1 MQRSR
6 WISEAEIDYFKYAL
20 RLDNTPRSIKRALQ
34 DICGHYEA
42 GRKFQDTVEIRPL
55 IHSHLHGAD
64 ILVRRWSLKA
74 LGLIGDPDDTA
85 RIVDRLKVEQDL
97 EAQTWGTAALLR
109 NARGRGINEIC
120 AEAKLEKNTSL
131 VLAAR
136 LYAPDSWLKNQAESV
151 TVSLDADDLTLKWA
165 IFLAGYDRAP
175 VDLFSPRHPNEVFL
189 GELNSHSSPE
199 IKEYSVW
206 ALWER
211 PQYDVR
217 HLKIAKQDV
226 ADHPESVRKWLYR
239 LMLQSPNLN
248 DFGPDVLAD
257 LRRDN
262 SASAREGLA
271 RGVVDLDD
279 PIYNAELL
287 DWAVQEKDAVVKEAL
302 LCSLAARRI
311 SDGDIGSL
319 IKSRFE
325 AAGPGAALRKKV
337 LASAA
342 SSQLY
347 PELQQIVARDALAA
361 HGSSIFGGQQGLFLP
376 GPGGIIMVNGPTFN
390 VGGNLSV
397 QNLVTGDM
405 IDSANG
411 AVQNMNT
418 ASANDKEVL
427 EAVLNFVRANNLS
440 GEEGKEIITVVE
452 ATAKDPSKG
461 NKQRLLGLVKGL
473 AEGTKLAGVAVAE
486 AAKIATTVA
495 GWVG

>member
-1 MQRSR
+1 M
-6 WISEAEIDYFKYAL
+6 
-20 RLDNTPRSIKRALQ
+20 DNTPRSIKRALQ

-55 IHSHLHGAD
+55 VHSHLHGAD

-120 AEAKLEKNTSL
+120 AEAKLEKSNSL

-136 LYAPDSWLKNQAESV
+136 LYAPDTWLRNQAEAV
-151 TVSLDADDLTLKWA
+151 TVSLDADELTLKWA

-175 VDLFSPRHPNEVFL
+175 VDLFSPHHPNEVFL
-189 GELNSHSSPE
+189 GELNSHPSPE

-211 PQYDVR
+211 PEYNVS

-226 ADHPESVRKWLYR
+226 GDHPESVRKWLYR
-239 LMLQSPNLN
+239 LMLQSPRLN
-248 DFGPDVLAD
+248 GFEPDVLAD
-257 LRRDN
+257 LRRDR

-279 PIYNAELL
+279 AIYNTELL
-287 DWAVQEKDAVVKEAL
+287 DWIVEEKDTAVKEVL
-302 LCSLAARRI
+302 LCSLAARRV
-311 SDGDIGSL
+311 SDDDIGSL

-325 AAGPGAALRKKV
+325 AAGPGAPLRKKV

-342 SSQLY
+342 LSQLY
-347 PELQQIVARDALAA
+347 PELQQIAARDAMAA
-361 HGSSIFGGQQGLFLP
+361 HGLSLFGSQQSSLLLGQ
-376 GPGGIIMVNGPTFN
+376 GGITVVNGPTFN

-411 AVQNMNT
+411 AVQNMNN

-427 EAVLNFVRANNLS
+427 EAVLNFVRANNVP
-440 GEEGKEIITVVE
+440 GEDGKEIVTVVE
-452 ATAKDPSKG
+452 ATAKDPSKE

-473 AEGTKLAGVAVAE
+473 AEGTKLAGVAVTE
-486 AAKIATTVA
+486 AAKIATVVA
-495 GWVG
+495 DWVA